1 MVVHEAI
8 KEVLGQPGLG
18 EALPQKEEDIWNG
31 QKKIISLVDL
41 LCVLVILKASIL
53 LKYLTNLFNF
63 CALLKYPKA

>member
-31 QKKIISLVDL
+31 QKKKKNHKPS
-41 LCVLVILKASIL
+41 
-53 LKYLTNLFNF
+53 
-63 CALLKYPKA
+63 

>member
-41 LCVLVILKASIL
+41 LCLCAGYFESEHIVEILNQLV
-53 LKYLTNLFNF
+53 
-63 CALLKYPKA
+63 